1 MEKDKIIS
9 FDNEFTSLSNK
20 ITDADERAEEVKETI
35 SDTSELID
43 DVFMELQSIPG
54 ALIIHEGDN
63 QLSDKDVEPIKL
75 IMKDLSDPDL
85 KGDFSLSAIDTVTA
99 IAAGVVASVIDIV
112 FVGTPEVVKIY
123 KGGENFDGSRLTA
136 LLRSIGNG
144 DDKLSEMLEWLSHK
158 CTVPYDLS
166 LKKGAVIPN
175 NHRLRNPGHD
185 PMFGLLFAIADI
197 ILDTTTLIDNEGN
210 LRIVVRDKEYPPQEK
225 YLSVI
230 YYLGHLLSDV
240 CTSRGLPIPGFFM
253 TQFFTTGDDS
263 SSIARIAEQMYKD
276 GYDSRHMIS
285 MSTPVVIKNLITD
298 TYLNLV
304 FEDESSQF
312 DSIAEKEIRN
322 NKRTAYKYR
331 MRLVSDAVSCGG
343 NAMKFFLPPTMG
355 NMTALN
361 LSEWA
366 SLIHD
371 TIAESKYQLRDK
383 SVETALFN
391 REIISDD
398 WKQLL

>member
-1 MEKDKIIS
+1 
-9 FDNEFTSLSNK
+9 
-20 ITDADERAEEVKETI
+20 
-35 SDTSELID
+35 
-43 DVFMELQSIPG
+43 
-54 ALIIHEGDN
+54 
-63 QLSDKDVEPIKL
+63 
-75 IMKDLSDPDL
+75 
-85 KGDFSLSAIDTVTA
+85 
-99 IAAGVVASVIDIV
+99 
-112 FVGTPEVVKIY
+112 
-123 KGGENFDGSRLTA
+123 
-136 LLRSIGNG
+136 
-144 DDKLSEMLEWLSHK
+144 
-158 CTVPYDLS
+158 
-166 LKKGAVIPN
+166 
-175 NHRLRNPGHD
+175 
-185 PMFGLLFAIADI
+185 
-197 ILDTTTLIDNEGN
+197 
-210 LRIVVRDKEYPPQEK
+210 
-225 YLSVI
+225 
-230 YYLGHLLSDV
+230 
-240 CTSRGLPIPGFFM
+240 M

-391 REIISDD
+391 REIISDN